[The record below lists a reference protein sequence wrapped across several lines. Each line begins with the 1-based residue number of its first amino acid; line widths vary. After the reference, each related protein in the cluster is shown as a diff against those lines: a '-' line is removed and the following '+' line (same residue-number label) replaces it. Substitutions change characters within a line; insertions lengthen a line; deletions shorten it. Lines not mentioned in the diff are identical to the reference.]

1 MTKAEKMCAG
11 VSADL
16 KDQAVT
22 LAEAVFALQRK
33 IEQQMPAYDEM
44 PLAQVLTT
52 TQGER
57 ALKNNPA
64 MQEFRG
70 TVRDYASALKSLQ
83 DILENNKAPAEV
95 TQLDEI
101 RARFKV
107 AK

>member
-1 MTKAEKMCAG
+1 MTKAEKICAG
-11 VSADL
+11 VTADL
-16 KDQAVT
+16 KEQAVT

-33 IEQQMPAYDEM
+33 IEQTMPDYDGM

-52 TQGER
+52 TQGEK

-64 MQEFRG
+64 LQEFRG

-83 DILENNKAPAEV
+83 DILDNNKAPAEV
-95 TQLDEI
+95 TQLDDI
-101 RARFKV
+101 RARLKV